1 MTHTYSD
8 PRDHHAEWAFI
19 APLAG
24 INLTKIIGNEFKILN
39 VTLVGKSKL
48 TRIGQRLGLKLKS
61 SEIKKQITE
70 SDKWQGPSANT
81 YAIIRHTG
89 TPEAMSNRCLSILKE
104 ELYILASSQ
113 LGYGKRRSNAH
124 PSLMGDQNIGKI
136 SYLFLDPSSKARVY
150 SNRLTGKYMVLTLD
164 KRWEQHHKD
173 SFFIKLLKLLNEKS
187 PIEYGWRKLLKRAA
201 IMIGQSQCSNDLVHS
216 FLWNMIVIEMLLT
229 DQGDKYIEVLPE
241 RIEAFLGWV
250 GFWSTSNYSEIIKEV
265 YKKRC
270 KLVHD
275 GQWETI
281 NITDLLFTDDLLLN
295 LLVNIVNHPKIFNSK
310 ESVINFAD
318 KVKAEHLLGVK
329 PKVRPKSLVF
339 FSRTYTPDDLK
350 EI

>member
-1 MTHTYSD
+1 MTHAHSN
-8 PRDHHAEWAFI
+8 PKDHHAEWVFI

-24 INLTKIIGNEFKILN
+24 INLTKAIGNEFKILN
-39 VTLVGKSKL
+39 VILVEKNKL
-48 TRIGQRLGLKLKS
+48 TRIGERLGLELRS
-61 SEIKKQITE
+61 NEIKKQITE
-70 SDKWQGPSANT
+70 SHYWQGPKANI

-89 TPEAMSNRCLSILKE
+89 TPKDISNKCLTTLKE

-136 SYLFLDPSSKARVY
+136 SYLFLDPNSKARLY
-150 SNRLTGKYMVLTLD
+150 SNQLTGKYMVLTLD
-164 KRWEQHHKD
+164 KNWKHHHKA
-173 SFFIKLLKLLNEKS
+173 SFFIKLLNLLNEKS
-187 PIEYGWRKLLKRAA
+187 SISGGWRKLLKRAA

-216 FLWNMIVIEMLLT
+216 FLWNMMVIEMLLAVR
-229 DQGDKYIEVLPE
+229 GDKYIDILPE
-241 RIEAFLGWV
+241 RIEALLGWV
-250 GFWSTSNYSEIIKEV
+250 GFWSTNNYSQRIKEV

-270 KLVHD
+270 KLVHV

-281 NITDLLFTDDLLLN
+281 NIADLLFTDDLLLN
-295 LLVNIVNHPKIFNSK
+295 LLVNIVNHPKILNSK
-310 ESVINFAD
+310 KSVIDFAD
-318 KVKAEHLLGVK
+318 KVNAERLLGVK

-339 FSRTYTPDDLK
+339 FSRTYTVDDLK

>member
-1 MTHTYSD
+1 MAHTYSD
-8 PRDHHAEWAFI
+8 PRDHYTGWVFI

-24 INLTKIIGNEFKILN
+24 INLTKVIGNEFKILN
-39 VTLVGKSKL
+39 VTLVEKSKL
-48 TRIGQRLGLKLKS
+48 TRIGQRLGLKLTS

-70 SDKWQGPSANT
+70 SDKWQGPNANT
-81 YAIIRHTG
+81 YAFIRHTG
-89 TPEAMSNRCLSILKE
+89 TPKNISNKCLSILKE

-113 LGYGKRRSNAH
+113 LGYGKRKSNAH

-136 SYLFLDPSSKARVY
+136 SYLFLDPNSKARLY

-164 KRWEQHHKD
+164 NIWKQHHKA

-187 PIEYGWRKLLKRAA
+187 PIEYGWRKLLRRAA

-229 DQGDKYIEVLPE
+229 AQGDKYREVLPE

-250 GFWSTSNYSEIIKEV
+250 GFWSTSDYNRRINEI
-265 YKKRC
+265 YTKRC

-275 GQWETI
+275 GKWEII
-281 NITDLLFTDDLLLN
+281 NIADLLFTDDLLLN

-310 ESVINFAD
+310 KSVINFAD